1 MFRKRSILILA
12 TSFLMIFCFSFLSFA
27 EIITL
32 KSGKTVE
39 GKIVEETDKYVKI
52 IFMGTTL
59 TYWREDIE
67 SIDKQTVEIKIK
79 SDNAQ
84 FIPDFLKNLV
94 PLEDSIE
101 KVVRGMASKMMDVTT
116 EKLENRDILQKSVSD
131 IENVIA
137 EIERLSVQDYDCNE
151 LKRISIKIGNGA
163 VRQLRSGARYFST
176 TDERK
181 NYWQEYI
188 QELDRQNK
196 EYNNKRLA
204 ILDKLRVKNQ

>member
-188 QELDRQNK
+188 QELERQNK

>member
-1 MFRKRSILILA
+1 MFRKRLILILA

-32 KSGKTVE
+32 NSGKTVE
-39 GKIVEETDKYVKI
+39 GKIVEETEKYVKI

-84 FIPDFLKNLV
+84 FIPDFLKKLV

-101 KVVRGMASKMMDVTT
+101 KVVRGMASKMMDITI

-131 IENVIA
+131 IENAIA
-137 EIERLSVQDYDCNE
+137 EIERLSVQDSDCNE

-163 VRQLRSGARYFST
+163 VRQLRSGTRNFST

-204 ILDKLRVKNQ
+204 ILDKLSVKNQ